1 MNRSKLYEWLLD
13 NDCPWEWDP
22 VTETYYEDSKR
33 NSVTIVF
40 ADEII
45 DEREETQ

>member
-13 NDCPWEWDP
+13 NDCPWEWEP
-22 VTETYYEDSKR
+22 VEDSKL

-40 ADEII
+40 ADI
-45 DEREETQ
+45 DGTQEAQ